1 MIGGCDSLC
10 DAEGAIRLVFPA
22 EPFEVRAAL
31 SRLFDTFPDA
41 AIDEDLRSST
51 LIVVSEVL
59 NNVVEHAYAD
69 QIGEVILTLL
79 PIAGGIMF
87 EICDYGRPMPDGR
100 PPSGQLP
107 QSGADGLPEG
117 GFGWYLIRTLARD
130 VRYARVGRLNRLS
143 FALMAE
149 QSAPVRPTAATSA
162 TKT

>member
-1 MIGGCDSLC
+1 MAAGCDSLC
-10 DAEGAIRLVFPA
+10 DMDGAVRLVFPA

-69 QIGEVILTLL
+69 QTGEVILTLL

-87 EICDYGRPMPDGR
+87 EICDYGRPMPDGT

-117 GFGWYLIRTLARD
+117 GFGWYLIRTLAQN
-130 VRYARVGRLNRLS
+130 VQYARVGHINQLS
-143 FALMAE
+143 FALMGE
-149 QSAPVRPTAATSA
+149 QSMPAQYIAVNPV
-162 TKT
+162 TKA